1 MHTGERKLDSDKK
14 NFEKAAEDNFTLDA
28 PDLGQLMKITIG
40 HNNKGPSPG
49 WFLNK
54 VGSATCLWAL
64 HPGRRNSGSSEGSSS
79 ATTFP

>member
-1 MHTGERKLDSDKK
+1 MCLPVHTGERKLDSDKK

-54 VGSATCLWAL
+54 VGSANCLWSL
-64 HPGRRNSGSSEGSSS
+64 YPGKGEFGLFRG
-79 ATTFP
+79 F